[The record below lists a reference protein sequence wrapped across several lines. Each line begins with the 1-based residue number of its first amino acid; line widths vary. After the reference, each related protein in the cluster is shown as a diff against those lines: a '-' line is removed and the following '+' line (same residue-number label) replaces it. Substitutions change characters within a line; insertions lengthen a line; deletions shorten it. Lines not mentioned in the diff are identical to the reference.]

1 MDIKILGPGCARC
14 DHVEKLVAEVLAAE
28 KIPATIEKIK
38 DVKRFAA
45 YGVFITPALIVD
57 NEVKCAGK
65 IPTKDEVVKWLK
77 K

>member
-45 YGVFITPALIVD
+45 YGVFITPALIAD
-57 NEVKCAGK
+57 NEVKSAGK
-65 IPTKDEVVKWLK
+65 IPTKDEVVRWLK